1 MKSPT
6 DQDAIPNLD
15 AKLGGLKRRPLLAK
29 TIICV
34 VLTMMSVYVIY
45 DNYLLVN
52 PSYPIFKFLGV
63 LLSYLLLGPSLY
75 DAYLMGHMLI
85 SMGDNEFHD
94 EFFEKVENDW
104 GNHCCWCC
112 GANCFLIC
120 CCPLSWCCLFRNEG
134 LSARCTAA
142 VIGTTDI
149 CQTLI
154 LFPLTAVVINTSES
168 GVDVFVNVIAV
179 QVFANLDDI
188 FAYGITDRREEMWKK
203 TSKLYFKWIGERKT
217 PDDVD
222 VSAFNALREEVRL
235 IKKTIKFVDN
245 KSLAVVENKV

>member
-1 MKSPT
+1 MESHT

-15 AKLGGLKRRPLLAK
+15 AKLGGLKRRTIVAK
-29 TIICV
+29 TILCV
-34 VLTMMSVYVIY
+34 VLLCVSYWVI
-45 DNYLLVN
+45 DEFSFNE
-52 PSYPIFKFLGV
+52 SYPVFKLLMI
-63 LLSYLLLGPSLY
+63 LLSYVLLGPSLY

-104 GNHCCWCC
+104 GNHLCWCC

-120 CCPLSWCCLFRNEG
+120 CCPMSWCCLFGNEG
-134 LSARCTAA
+134 LSARCAAA

-149 CQTLI
+149 LQTCI
-154 LFPLTAVVINTSES
+154 LFPLTAVVIMISES
-168 GVDVFVNVIAV
+168 GVDVFVNVVAV

-188 FAYGITDRREEMWKK
+188 FAYGITDRREEMWKQ
-203 TSKLYFKWIGERKT
+203 TSNLYFKWIGERKT
-217 PDDVD
+217 PDEVD

-245 KSLAVVENKV
+245 KSLAVQRV